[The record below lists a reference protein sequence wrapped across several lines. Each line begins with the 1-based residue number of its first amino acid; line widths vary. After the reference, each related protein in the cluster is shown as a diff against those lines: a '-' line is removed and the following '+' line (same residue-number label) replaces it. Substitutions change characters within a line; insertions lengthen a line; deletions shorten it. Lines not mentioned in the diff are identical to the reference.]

1 MRFGFS
7 LKTQPTL
14 RDFYEPLILGKPSGL
29 LTSHLIWGVLRRIW
43 NGIAYVLQRRRYQ
56 VRHG

>member
-14 RDFYEPLILGKPSGL
+14 CDFYEPLILGKPIGL
-29 LTSHLIWGVLRRIW
+29 RTLPNLI
-43 NGIAYVLQRRRYQ
+43 
-56 VRHG
+56 